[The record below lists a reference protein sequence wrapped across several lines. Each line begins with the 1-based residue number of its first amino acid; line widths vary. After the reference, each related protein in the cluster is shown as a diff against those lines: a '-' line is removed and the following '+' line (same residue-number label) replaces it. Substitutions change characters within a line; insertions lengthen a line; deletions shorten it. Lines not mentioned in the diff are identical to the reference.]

1 MNTIMNM
8 TLEVFSH
15 ALENN
20 CLPQFELLK
29 PKNKTQEQ
37 ILMPALFREI
47 NDQPCNYN
55 EWVYNRRDR
64 FAYMT
69 PEEIFESSPYSCA
82 WVDRKLE
89 RLCKFE
95 ENQFYMYEMASYE
108 DIEQSKREVEWYTE
122 DGNKKYDLEQG
133 LMRFQK
139 IKTE

>member
-8 TLEVFSH
+8 TLEIFSH

-29 PKNKTQEQ
+29 PRNSNDQLHIPT
-37 ILMPALFREI
+37 LFRDM
-47 NDQPCNYN
+47 NDQHSNYN
-55 EWVYNRRDR
+55 EWAYNRRDR
-64 FAYMT
+64 LAYMT
-69 PEEIFESSPYSCA
+69 PEELFESSPYSSS
-82 WVDRKLE
+82 WVDRNLE
-89 RLCKFE
+89 RLSKFE
-95 ENQFYMYEMASYE
+95 ENQFYMYEIASYE
-108 DIEQSKREVEWYTE
+108 DTEQSKREVEWYTE